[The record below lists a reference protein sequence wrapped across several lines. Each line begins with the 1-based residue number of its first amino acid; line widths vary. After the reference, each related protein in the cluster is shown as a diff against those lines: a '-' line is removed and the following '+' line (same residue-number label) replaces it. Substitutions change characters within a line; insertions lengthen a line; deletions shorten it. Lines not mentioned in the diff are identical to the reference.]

1 MKMMP
6 MNQKMA
12 LNVNL
17 ITPKVRLKIVLM
29 IDSILLLV
37 TDG

>member
-17 ITPKVRLKIVLM
+17 VTPQIRLKIVL
-29 IDSILLLV
+29 ISHSI
-37 TDG
+37 